1 MCWLN
6 NLVICH
12 KIGTNTLEI
21 KNQQIKKK
29 TQCDKCGDYDDDD
42 DDDDDDHDDDEE
54 EEEDDDD
61 DDDNNNNNNTS
72 CR

>member
-29 TQCDKCGDYDDDD
+29 TQCDKCDDDD
-42 DDDDDDHDDDEE
+42 DIDDEE
-54 EEEDDDD
+54 EE
-61 DDDNNNNNNTS
+61 
-72 CR
+72 